1 MFAFVVAA
9 ALAVADP
16 HAGPQP
22 VAPATYQID
31 VSHSR
36 LSFRIR
42 HLISKVEGRF
52 DRWSGTLV
60 TEPNDF
66 RTGRVEVLLESGSI
80 NTGNTARDNDLRSR
94 NFFDAERFPTIRF
107 VSTAVEQSESRL
119 KVHGEL
125 TIRGVTRPVTLEG
138 EFLGRQLEGREER
151 LGFEARTTIDRTA
164 FGVSW
169 NRAVEG
175 GGVLLGDEVTI
186 ELTIA
191 AVRELKS

>member
-1 MFAFVVAA
+1 VFAFVVGAV
-9 ALAVADP
+9 LAVASP
-16 HAGPQP
+16 APPQ
-22 VAPATYQID
+22 VAATPATYQID

-42 HLISKVEGRF
+42 HLVSRVEGRF
-52 DRWSGTLV
+52 DRWQGTLT
-60 TEPNDF
+60 TEPADF
-66 RTGRVEVLLESGSI
+66 RGGKVEVSIEAASI
-80 NTGNTARDNDLRSR
+80 NTGNPARDNDLRSK
-94 NFFDAERFPTIRF
+94 NFFDAGQHPTIRF
-107 VSTAVEQSESRL
+107 ASTAVEQEGIRL
-119 KVHGEL
+119 RVHGNL

-138 EFLGRQLEGREER
+138 EFLGRQVEGTEER
-151 LGFEARTTIDRTA
+151 LGFEARTSIDRTA

-191 AVRELKS
+191 AVREMKS

>member
-9 ALAVADP
+9 ALTVADP
-16 HAGPQP
+16 HAGHRL
-22 VAPATYQID
+22 VVPATYQID

-36 LSFRIR
+36 LTFRIR

-52 DRWSGTLV
+52 DRWGGTLV
-60 TEPNDF
+60 TEPTDF

-119 KVHGEL
+119 TVHGEL

-138 EFLGRQLEGREER
+138 EFLGRQMEGREER

-191 AVRELKS
+191 AVRDTR